1 MSSIKFKNAFEA
13 ITDNK
18 EEAKQLTTSAD
29 LIMALRDV
37 VEEKGWNSEEAINLV
52 SAKIKEAIEDTIQT
66 RQSLSQTLDKIS
78 TK

>member
-1 MSSIKFKNAFEA
+1 MSSIKFNNAFDA

-18 EEAKQLTTSAD
+18 EEAKQLAISAD
-29 LIMALRDV
+29 LIIALRDV

-52 SAKIKEAIEDTIQT
+52 SAKIKEAIDDTAQT
-66 RQSLSQTLDKIS
+66 RKYLCEALDKIS